1 MNLKEARFKTVLR
14 YAKDLS
20 GMTLEELAEKTGI
33 SLSQIQRYFS
43 DEDYYPSPIKL
54 VAICKAL
61 NTTLPIEWM
70 LEQVKGSSP
79 KWNGYHSVSKEL
91 SDVINQI
98 ITALEDGV
106 ITPVEKERIYKEAVE
121 AMEALKSLLRR
132 LEEKE
137 GER

>member
-20 GMTLEELAEKTGI
+20 GMTLEELSEKTGI

-70 LEQVKGSSP
+70 LQQVKGSSL

-91 SDVINQI
+91 SDVVNEIV
-98 ITALEDGV
+98 TALEDGV
-106 ITPVEKERIYKEAVE
+106 ITPVERERLYKEAIE
-121 AMEALKSLLRR
+121 AMEALKALINKL
-132 LEEKE
+132 EKE
-137 GER
+137 GENV

>member
-14 YAKDLS
+14 YAKDIS
-20 GMTLEELAEKTGI
+20 GLTLEEISEKTGI

-70 LEQVKGSSP
+70 LQQVKETSP

-98 ITALEDGV
+98 ITALEDGI
-106 ITPVEKERIYKEAVE
+106 ITPVERERIYKEAVE
-121 AMEALKSLLRR
+121 AMEALKSLLRK

-137 GER
+137 EVR